1 MKLFAKAGEAIIDA
15 AVIGIFS
22 KIGGEIANELFP
34 AIYETVKNFRSF
46 IRRGKKEEKESPEE
60 DD

>member
-1 MKLFAKAGEAIIDA
+1 MKLFVKAGEAVIDA

-34 AIYETVKNFRSF
+34 AIYETVKNFHSF
-46 IRRGKKEEKESPEE
+46 IRGKKEEGKESPEE